1 MKYPSPL
8 QCVHW
13 VIALLVASQLTLALV
28 LPRLLSLEYG
38 QLVLGLHR
46 QVGIAILL
54 CMLVRLGLALR
65 YRVPAPP
72 SALPAWQKFAMT
84 SMHRVMYLLLL
95 VQPVLGICISWAR
108 GVTVTVFG
116 LIPLPAP
123 FDISDTARDRIT
135 QAHIVIAVLLL
146 TLIVLHLGAIIFNR
160 WVRRL
165 SVMDRILPSAPAH
178 SFVNR
183 IPIAIQLLLGFGLV
197 VCIDLGAGIHS
208 LSTYRDFSRVTTAY
222 QDNELAAA
230 ADTQAAQ
237 LAWKEIVGL
246 ATAPRTIDSD
256 TLLRGLVN
264 GAQRDLRSAA
274 THTSAGDVRNGLVK
288 LVGRVSAAAADPGT
302 VTTSTAREVDAE
314 LQDLVDAQRAAAF
327 QSRTDNVERIAQGQD
342 LIVLA
347 IAPMALLS
355 VVLALILAR
364 SISGAVARMRALVGG
379 IEAGDSHAGIQVIGR
394 GGFAALMR
402 DMVSMRAT
410 VALRSAEAA
419 EHSRELLRRLQKITS
434 QVPGIVYQ
442 YRLRPDGTSHFPY
455 ASEGIRQIYGV
466 TPESV
471 SEDASGVF
479 AVIHPDDRTKVREGI
494 AASAAQSTPWHD
506 EYRVCLPD
514 GRARWVSGNA
524 QPEREPDGS
533 VLWHGFV
540 ADVTERRLA
549 QQEIA
554 SARIQLQGVLD
565 AATET
570 SIIATDL
577 HGVITMFSAGAAQM
591 LGYTSN
597 EMVGRHDLLLIHLK
611 DELADRSRELTAQ
624 FNTSIEGFDIVVHAV
639 RNGRRDTRDWTYV
652 RKNGS
657 TLPVTIDVTA
667 VCDAGECVTGFLAVA
682 TDITK
687 QRQGREALQ
696 AAKEAAESA
705 SRAKSDF
712 LANMSHEI
720 RTPLNGVIG
729 MTGLLLDTPL
739 REDQREFAEIARSSG
754 ESLLAVLNDVLDFSK
769 IEAGQMALEKID
781 FDFLTV
787 VEQSV
792 DAIALRAGEKG
803 LELVIDVDPTLP
815 RGMRGDPTRLRQIV
829 LNLLSNAVKFT
840 EKGDVRLSARRRQ
853 AADGQVRMRIE
864 VIDTG
869 VGVTDEQRSRLFM
882 PFIQADTSMTRRFG
896 GTGLGLSTCLRLV
909 ELMDG
914 AIGVDSTPGCGS
926 CFWFEIALPV
936 VPLTALPTETVDLE
950 GCEVLVI
957 DDHPVN
963 LRIIDAQLATFGCRV
978 TSAAT
983 AAAGEDAWKKLVSA
997 DRPPDVVLLDH
1008 DLPDHA
1014 GPWLAERLR
1023 RDPAG
1028 AHVPIVLMT
1037 SLGNRVRDPTQER
1050 IIDRTMTKPVKHTA
1064 LLQCLQ
1070 EVVGKARATTV
1081 LAPAARAD
1089 ELQGLQ
1095 VLLVEDNAV
1104 NQKLMCRILE
1114 KLGAEVTVAD
1124 NGEVAIAKLTATQ
1137 FEVVLMDCQM
1147 PVLDG
1152 YEATRRI
1159 RAGAAGASAKTI
1171 PIIALTAHALSGDR
1185 ERCVAAGMDNYLTK
1199 PIDPGKLKILLRG
1212 ARGAGSSRLEPSG
1225 ALVVASNGLT
1235 VFDEAALQLRV
1246 GDDPAFLAELLSEFV
1261 DTIDEQVVALLAA
1274 ATRGDASTIAT
1285 HAHAI
1290 RGAAANVSA
1299 GVLADAAAAL
1309 ERTAGVGL
1317 INAEEVAALHLAWRD
1332 TKRHPV
1338 LEPIMAKGRLA
1349 G

>member
-1 MKYPSPL
+1 M
-8 QCVHW
+8 
-13 VIALLVASQLTLALV
+13 
-28 LPRLLSLEYG
+28 
-38 QLVLGLHR
+38 
-46 QVGIAILL
+46 
-54 CMLVRLGLALR
+54 
-65 YRVPAPP
+65 
-72 SALPAWQKFAMT
+72 
-84 SMHRVMYLLLL
+84 
-95 VQPVLGICISWAR
+95 
-108 GVTVTVFG
+108 
-116 LIPLPAP
+116 
-123 FDISDTARDRIT
+123 
-135 QAHIVIAVLLL
+135 
-146 TLIVLHLGAIIFNR
+146 
-160 WVRRL
+160 
-165 SVMDRILPSAPAH
+165 
-178 SFVNR
+178 
-183 IPIAIQLLLGFGLV
+183 
-197 VCIDLGAGIHS
+197 
-208 LSTYRDFSRVTTAY
+208 
-222 QDNELAAA
+222 
-230 ADTQAAQ
+230 
-237 LAWKEIVGL
+237 
-246 ATAPRTIDSD
+246 
-256 TLLRGLVN
+256 
-264 GAQRDLRSAA
+264 
-274 THTSAGDVRNGLVK
+274 SAGDVRSGLVN
-288 LVGRVSAAAADPGT
+288 LVDRISAAAADPGT

-364 SISGAVARMRALVGG
+364 SISGAVARMRALVIG
-379 IEAGDSHAGIQVIGR
+379 IEAGDSHAGIHVIGR

-402 DMVSMRAT
+402 DMVAMRAT
-410 VALRSAEAA
+410 VELRSTQAA
-419 EHSRELLRRLQKITS
+419 EHSHELFR
-434 QVPGIVYQ
+434 
-442 YRLRPDGTSHFPY
+442 
-455 ASEGIRQIYGV
+455 
-466 TPESV
+466 
-471 SEDASGVF
+471 
-479 AVIHPDDRTKVREGI
+479 
-494 AASAAQSTPWHD
+494 
-506 EYRVCLPD
+506 
-514 GRARWVSGNA
+514 
-524 QPEREPDGS
+524 
-533 VLWHGFV
+533 
-540 ADVTERRLA
+540 
-549 QQEIA
+549 
-554 SARIQLQGVLD
+554 QLQGVLD

-577 HGVITMFSAGAAQM
+577 HGVITMFSAGAARM
-591 LGYTSN
+591 LGYASN

-611 DELADRSRELTAQ
+611 DELADRSRELTAR

-639 RNGRRDTRDWTYV
+639 RHGRRDTRDWTYV

-667 VCDAGECVTGFLAVA
+667 VCDAGGCVTGFLAVA

-687 QRQGREALQ
+687 QRQGHEALQ

-739 REDQREFAEIARSSG
+739 RDDQREFAEIARSSG

-803 LELVIDVDPTLP
+803 LDLVIDVDPTLP

-896 GTGLGLSTCLRLV
+896 GTGLGLSICRRLV

-914 AIGVDSTPGCGS
+914 SIGVDSTPGSGS

-936 VPLTALPTETVDLE
+936 VPLRALSIEAVNLE

-957 DDHPVN
+957 DAHPVN

-1037 SLGNRVRDPTQER
+1037 SLGNRVRDPAQER

-1070 EVVGKARATTV
+1070 EVVGRARATTV
-1081 LAPAARAD
+1081 LAPAARGD
-1089 ELQGLQ
+1089 ELQGMQ

-1114 KLGAEVTVAD
+1114 KLGADVIVAD

-1159 RAGAAGASAKTI
+1159 RAGAAGTSAKTI

-1185 ERCVAAGMDNYLTK
+1185 ERCVAAGMNNYLTK
-1199 PIDPGKLKILLRG
+1199 PIDPGKLKILLRD
-1212 ARGAGSSRLEPSG
+1212 ARGAGSSRVEPGG
-1225 ALVVASNGLT
+1225 ALVVARHALA
-1235 VFDEAALQLRV
+1235 VFDEAALQIRV
-1246 GDDPAFLAELLSEFV
+1246 GDDTEFLGELLSEFV
-1261 DTIDEQVVALLAA
+1261 DTIDEHVVALLAA
-1274 ATRGDASTIAT
+1274 ATRGDTSTVVT
-1285 HAHAI
+1285 YAHAI

-1309 ERTAGVGL
+1309 ERTAGDGL
-1317 INAEEVAALHLAWRD
+1317 VNAEEVEVLRLAWRD

-1338 LEPIMAKGRLA
+1338 LEPIMAKGRRA

>member
-1 MKYPSPL
+1 VKYPSPL
-8 QCVHW
+8 QRVHW
-13 VIALLVASQLTLALV
+13 VIALLVASQLTLGLV

-65 YRVPAPP
+65 YRAPAP
-72 SALPAWQKFAMT
+72 SSVLPAWQKFAMT
-84 SMHRVMYLLLL
+84 SVHRVLYFLLLL
-95 VQPVLGICISWAR
+95 QPLVGICISWAR

-116 LIPLPAP
+116 LVTLPAP
-123 FDISDTARDRIT
+123 FDISDTARDRMT
-135 QAHIVIAVLLL
+135 QAHTVIAVLLL
-146 TLIVLHLGAIIFNR
+146 TLLVLHLGAIMFNR

-178 SFVNR
+178 YFVNR
-183 IPIAIQLLLGFGLV
+183 IPIATQLLLGFGLV
-197 VCIDLGAGIHS
+197 VCVALGTGIHS
-208 LSTYRDFSRVTTAY
+208 VSTYRDFSRLSTAY

-230 ADTQAAQ
+230 ADTQTAQ

-256 TLLRGLVN
+256 TQLRGL
-264 GAQRDLRSAA
+264 AESARTDLHSAV
-274 THTSAGDVRNGLVK
+274 THMSAGDVRRGLDK
-288 LVGRVSAAAADPGT
+288 LVGRVSAAAADPGA
-302 VTTSTAREVDAE
+302 VTTSSAREVDAQ

-327 QSRTDNVERIAQGQD
+327 QSRTDNVERIARGQD

-364 SISGAVARMRALVGG
+364 SISGAVDRMRALVSG
-379 IEAGDSHAGIQVIGR
+379 IETGDGHTGIHVIGR

-419 EHSRELLRRLQKITS
+419 EHAHELLRRLQKITS

-442 YRLRPDGTSHFPY
+442 YRLRPDGTAHFPY

-471 SEDASGVF
+471 SEDASSVF
-479 AVIHPDDRTKVREGI
+479 AVLHPDDLVRVREGI
-494 AASAAQSTPWHD
+494 AASAARSTPWHD

-514 GRARWVSGNA
+514 GRESWVSGSA
-524 QPEREPDGS
+524 QPEREADGS
-533 VLWHGFV
+533 VLWHGFA

-549 QQEIA
+549 EQEIA
-554 SARIQLQGVLD
+554 SARIRLQGVLD
-565 AATET
+565 AATAT

-577 HGVITMFSAGAAQM
+577 RGVITMFSAGAERM
-591 LGYTSN
+591 LGYTSD
-597 EMVGRHDLLLIHLK
+597 EMVGQHDLLLIHLK
-611 DELADRSRELTAQ
+611 DELADRARELTAQ
-624 FNTSIEGFDIVVHAV
+624 LNAPIEGFEVVVHAV
-639 RNGRRDTRDWTYV
+639 RNGRRDMRDWTYA

-667 VCDAGECVTGFLAVA
+667 VCDARGHVTGFLAVA

-687 QRQGREALQ
+687 QRQVHEALQ

-739 REDQREFAEIARSSG
+739 RDDQREFAEIARSSG

-769 IEAGQMALEKID
+769 IEAGQMALEQID

-803 LELVIDVDPTLP
+803 LDLVIDVDPTLP

-840 EKGDVRLSARRRQ
+840 EKGDVRLCARRQQ
-853 AADGQVRMRIE
+853 AADGLVRMRVE

-869 VGVTDEQRSRLFM
+869 VGLTDEQRSRLFM

-896 GTGLGLSTCLRLV
+896 GTGLGLSICRRLI
-909 ELMDG
+909 ELMNG
-914 AIGVDSTPGCGS
+914 SIGVDSTPGSAS

-936 VPLTALPTETVDLE
+936 VPLRALPVETVDLE

-963 LRIIDAQLATFGCRV
+963 LRIIDGQLASFGCRV

-983 AAAGEDAWKKLVSA
+983 AALGEGAWKRLVAA
-997 DRPPDVVLLDH
+997 DRAPDVVLLDH

-1037 SLGNRVRDPTQER
+1037 SLGSRVRHPTQEG
-1050 IIDRTMTKPVKHTA
+1050 IIDRIMTKPVKHTA

-1070 EVVGKARATTV
+1070 EVVGMARATTV
-1081 LAPAARAD
+1081 LTPVARGD
-1089 ELQGLQ
+1089 DLQGLQ

-1114 KLGAEVTVAD
+1114 KLGVDVTVAD
-1124 NGEVAIAKLTATQ
+1124 NGEAAIAKLTATR

-1159 RAGAAGASAKTI
+1159 RAGAAGPSAKTI

-1185 ERCVAAGMDNYLTK
+1185 ERCVTAGMNDYLTK
-1199 PIDPGKLKILLRG
+1199 PIDVGKLRILLRG
-1212 ARGAGSSRLEPSG
+1212 ARGAGSSRVEPSG
-1225 ALVVASNGLT
+1225 VVGVAMDASA
-1235 VFDEAALQLRV
+1235 VFDEAALHQRV
-1246 GDDPAFLAELLSEFV
+1246 GDDSAFLGELLSAFV
-1261 DTIDEQVVALLAA
+1261 GTIDEHVVALLAA
-1274 ATRGDASTIAT
+1274 ATRGDASTIVT
-1285 HAHAI
+1285 HAHVI
-1290 RGAAANVSA
+1290 QGAAANVSA

-1309 ERTAGVGL
+1309 EHTAGEGL
-1317 INAEEVAALHLAWRD
+1317 ITPEEVEAVRLAWRD
-1332 TKRHPV
+1332 TKRHPA
-1338 LEPIMAKGRLA
+1338 LEPIVAKGRRT

>member
-8 QCVHW
+8 QLVHW

-28 LPRLLSLEYG
+28 LQRLLSLEYG
-38 QLVLGLHR
+38 QLALALHR

-65 YRVPAPP
+65 YRAPQALP
-72 SALPAWQKFAMT
+72 ALPAWQVLTMT
-84 SMHRVMYLLLL
+84 SVHRVLYFLLLL
-95 VQPVLGICISWAR
+95 QPLVGMYISWAR

-116 LIPLPAP
+116 LITLPAP
-123 FDISDTARDRIT
+123 FDISDMARDRMT
-135 QAHIVIAVLLL
+135 QAHTVIAALLV
-146 TLIVLHLGAIIFNR
+146 TLIALHLGAIFFNR

-178 SFVNR
+178 SFINR
-183 IPIAIQLLLGFGLV
+183 VPIAIQLLLGFGLV
-197 VCIDLGAGIHS
+197 LCVALAIGIHS
-208 LSTYRDFSRVTTAY
+208 VSTYRDFSRLTTAY

-230 ADTQAAQ
+230 ADTQTAQ
-237 LAWKEIVGL
+237 LAWKEIVGI
-246 ATAPRTIDSD
+246 ATAPRSIESHTE
-256 TLLRGLVN
+256 LRVLAA
-264 GAQRDLRSAA
+264 GARSNLRSAA
-274 THTSAGDVRNGLVK
+274 THTSAGDVRDGLVK
-288 LVGRVSAAAADPGT
+288 LVGRVSAAAADPGS
-302 VTTSTAREVDAE
+302 VTTPIAREVDAQ
-314 LQDLVDAQRAAAF
+314 LQDLVDAQRGAAL
-327 QSRTDNVERIAQGQD
+327 QSRTDNAERIARGQD

-347 IAPMALLS
+347 IAPMALLG

-364 SISGAVARMRALVGG
+364 SISGAVDRMRVLVGG
-379 IEAGDSHAGIQVIGR
+379 IESGDSHAGIHVIGR

-410 VALRSAEAA
+410 VELRSAQAA
-419 EHSRELLRRLQKITS
+419 EHSHELFRR
-434 QVPGIVYQ
+434 
-442 YRLRPDGTSHFPY
+442 
-455 ASEGIRQIYGV
+455 
-466 TPESV
+466 
-471 SEDASGVF
+471 
-479 AVIHPDDRTKVREGI
+479 
-494 AASAAQSTPWHD
+494 
-506 EYRVCLPD
+506 
-514 GRARWVSGNA
+514 
-524 QPEREPDGS
+524 
-533 VLWHGFV
+533 
-540 ADVTERRLA
+540 
-549 QQEIA
+549 
-554 SARIQLQGVLD
+554 LQGVLD

-577 HGVITMFSAGAAQM
+577 RGVITMFSAGAARM

-597 EMVGRHDLLLIHLK
+597 EMVGQHDLLLFHLK

-624 FNTSIEGFDIVVHAV
+624 FNAPIEGFDIVVHAV

-667 VCDAGECVTGFLAVA
+667 VCDAGGCVTGFLAVA
-682 TDITK
+682 TDVTK
-687 QRQGREALQ
+687 QRQVHEALQ

-739 REDQREFAEIARSSG
+739 RDDQREFAEIARSSG

-769 IEAGQMALEKID
+769 IEAGQMALEQID
-781 FDFLTV
+781 FDLLTV

-803 LELVIDVDPTLP
+803 LDLVIDVDPALP

-840 EKGDVRLSARRRQ
+840 EKGDVRLSARRQ
-853 AADGQVRMRIE
+853 PAADGQVRMRVE

-869 VGVTDEQRSRLFM
+869 VGLTDEQRSRLFM

-896 GTGLGLSTCLRLV
+896 GTGLGLSICRRLV
-909 ELMDG
+909 ELMNG
-914 AIGVDSTPGCGS
+914 SIGVDSTPGSGS
-926 CFWFEIALPV
+926 CFWFELALPL
-936 VPLTALPTETVDLE
+936 VPLRALPTEAVDLE

-963 LRIIDAQLATFGCRV
+963 LRIIESQLSSIGCRV

-983 AAAGEDAWKKLVSA
+983 AAAGEDAWKQLLAA
-997 DRPPDVVLLDH
+997 DRAPDVVLLDH

-1037 SLGNRVRDPTQER
+1037 SLGNRVPETTQER

-1070 EVVGKARATTV
+1070 EVVGKAREATV
-1081 LAPAARAD
+1081 LVPAARGD
-1089 ELQGLQ
+1089 ELRGLK

-1104 NQKLMCRILE
+1104 NQKLMSRILE
-1114 KLGAEVTVAD
+1114 KLGADVTVAG
-1124 NGEVAIAKLTATQ
+1124 NGEVAIAKLTSTR

-1159 RAGAAGASAKTI
+1159 RSGAAGPSTKTI

-1185 ERCVAAGMDNYLTK
+1185 ERCIAAGMNDYLTK
-1199 PIDPGKLKILLRG
+1199 PIDPGKLRILLRA
-1212 ARGAGSSRLEPSG
+1212 ARSAGSRRRESSG
-1225 ALVVASNGLT
+1225 AVGVATTASA
-1235 VFDEAALQLRV
+1235 VFDEAAQQRKV
-1246 GDDPAFLAELLSEFV
+1246 
-1261 DTIDEQVVALLAA
+1261 
-1274 ATRGDASTIAT
+1274 
-1285 HAHAI
+1285 
-1290 RGAAANVSA
+1290 
-1299 GVLADAAAAL
+1299 
-1309 ERTAGVGL
+1309 
-1317 INAEEVAALHLAWRD
+1317 
-1332 TKRHPV
+1332 
-1338 LEPIMAKGRLA
+1338 
-1349 G
+1349 

>member
-1 MKYPSPL
+1 VKYPSPL
-8 QCVHW
+8 QRVHW
-13 VIALLVASQLTLALV
+13 VIALLVAGQLTLALV

-65 YRVPAPP
+65 YRAPAP
-72 SALPAWQKFAMT
+72 SSVLPAWQKFAMT
-84 SMHRVMYLLLL
+84 TVHRVLYFLLLL
-95 VQPVLGICISWAR
+95 QPLVGICISWAR

-116 LIPLPAP
+116 LVTLPAP
-123 FDISDTARDRIT
+123 FDISDTARDRMT
-135 QAHIVIAVLLL
+135 QAHTVIAVLLL
-146 TLIVLHLGAIIFNR
+146 TLIVLHLGAIMFNR

-178 SFVNR
+178 YFVNR
-183 IPIAIQLLLGFGLV
+183 VPIATQLLLGFGLV
-197 VCIDLGAGIHS
+197 VCVALGTGIHS
-208 LSTYRDFSRVTTAY
+208 VSTYRDFSRLSTAY
-222 QDNELAAA
+222 QDNEFAAA
-230 ADTQAAQ
+230 TDTQTAQ

-246 ATAPRTIDSD
+246 ETAPRTIDSD
-256 TLLRGLVN
+256 AQLRGL
-264 GAQRDLRSAA
+264 AESARTDLHSAV
-274 THTSAGDVRNGLVK
+274 THMSAGDVRGGLEK
-288 LVGRVSAAAADPGT
+288 LVGLVSAAAADPGA
-302 VTTSTAREVDAE
+302 VTTSSAREVDAQ

-327 QSRTDNVERIAQGQD
+327 QSRTDNVERIARGQD

-364 SISGAVARMRALVGG
+364 SISGAVDRMRALVSG
-379 IEAGDSHAGIQVIGR
+379 IEAGDSHTGIHVIGR

-419 EHSRELLRRLQKITS
+419 EHAHELLRR
-434 QVPGIVYQ
+434 
-442 YRLRPDGTSHFPY
+442 
-455 ASEGIRQIYGV
+455 
-466 TPESV
+466 
-471 SEDASGVF
+471 
-479 AVIHPDDRTKVREGI
+479 
-494 AASAAQSTPWHD
+494 
-506 EYRVCLPD
+506 
-514 GRARWVSGNA
+514 
-524 QPEREPDGS
+524 
-533 VLWHGFV
+533 
-540 ADVTERRLA
+540 
-549 QQEIA
+549 
-554 SARIQLQGVLD
+554 LQGVLD
-565 AATET
+565 AATAT

-577 HGVITMFSAGAAQM
+577 RGVITMFSAGAERM
-591 LGYTSN
+591 LGYTSD
-597 EMVGRHDLLLIHLK
+597 EMVGQQDLLLIHLK
-611 DELADRSRELTAQ
+611 DELADRARELAAQ
-624 FNTSIEGFDIVVHAV
+624 LNAPIEGFEIVVHAV
-639 RNGRRDTRDWTYV
+639 RNGRRDMRDWTYA

-667 VCDAGECVTGFLAVA
+667 VCDARGHVTGFLAVA

-687 QRQGREALQ
+687 QRQVHEALQ

-739 REDQREFAEIARSSG
+739 RDDQREFAEIARSSG

-769 IEAGQMALEKID
+769 IEAGQMALEQID

-792 DAIALRAGEKG
+792 DAIALRAGEKE
-803 LELVIDVDPTLP
+803 LDLVIDVDPTLP

-840 EKGDVRLSARRRQ
+840 EKGDVRLCARRQQ
-853 AADGQVRMRIE
+853 AADGQVRMRVE

-869 VGVTDEQRSRLFM
+869 VGLTDEQRSRLFM

-896 GTGLGLSTCLRLV
+896 GTGLGLSICRRLV
-909 ELMDG
+909 ELMNG
-914 AIGVDSTPGCGS
+914 SIGVDSAPGSGS
-926 CFWFEIALPV
+926 SFWFEIALPV
-936 VPLTALPTETVDLE
+936 VPLRALSIESVDLQ

-963 LRIIDAQLATFGCRV
+963 LRIIDGQLASFGCRV

-983 AAAGEDAWKKLVSA
+983 AASGEDAWKKLVA
-997 DRPPDVVLLDH
+997 AERTPDVVLLDH

-1037 SLGNRVRDPTQER
+1037 SLGNRVRDTTQER
-1050 IIDRTMTKPVKHTA
+1050 IIDRTITKPLKHTA

-1070 EVVGKARATTV
+1070 ELVGMARATTV
-1081 LAPAARAD
+1081 LAPVARGD

-1095 VLLVEDNAV
+1095 VLLVEDNPV
-1104 NQKLMCRILE
+1104 NQMLMCRILE
-1114 KLGAEVTVAD
+1114 KLGADVSVAD
-1124 NGEVAIAKLTATQ
+1124 NGEAAIAKLTATP

-1185 ERCVAAGMDNYLTK
+1185 ERCVAAGMNDYLTK
-1199 PIDPGKLKILLRG
+1199 PIDAGKLKILLRG
-1212 ARGAGSSRLEPSG
+1212 ARGAGSNRVEPSG
-1225 ALVVASNGLT
+1225 VLVVARDASV
-1235 VFDEAALQLRV
+1235 VFDEAALQIRV
-1246 GDDPAFLAELLSEFV
+1246 GDDTAFLGELLSEFV
-1261 DTIDEQVVALLAA
+1261 DTIDEHVVALLAA
-1274 ATRGDASTIAT
+1274 ATRGDASTIVT

-1290 RGAAANVSA
+1290 QGAAANVSA

-1309 ERTAGVGL
+1309 EHTAGEGL
-1317 INAEEVAALHLAWRD
+1317 INPAEVEAVRLAWRD
-1332 TKRHPV
+1332 TKRHPAFK
-1338 LEPIMAKGRLA
+1338 PIVAKGRRT